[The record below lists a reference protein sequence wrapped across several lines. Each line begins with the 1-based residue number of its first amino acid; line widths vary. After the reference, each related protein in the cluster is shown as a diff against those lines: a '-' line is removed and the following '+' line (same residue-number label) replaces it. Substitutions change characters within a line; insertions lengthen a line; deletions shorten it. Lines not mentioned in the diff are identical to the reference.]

1 MEIRRADPDDWPT
14 VRALRLRALKDAP
27 DAFGSTFR
35 SEADDDDDDRFRSW
49 MTGWDGAVDQV
60 LFAAVESETW
70 IGIALG
76 VRWRDERDSAHVYS
90 MWVDPGHRRR
100 GAGRALIDAVVSWA
114 GSMPDLRRIL
124 LAATVS
130 NPGAI
135 ALYEACGFADTG
147 ERTPLR
153 EGAEILTML
162 MERSV

>member
-1 MEIRRADPDDWPT
+1 
-14 VRALRLRALKDAP
+14 L
-27 DAFGSTFR
+27 G
-35 SEADDDDDDRFRSW
+35 
-49 MTGWDGAVDQV
+49 GAVDQV